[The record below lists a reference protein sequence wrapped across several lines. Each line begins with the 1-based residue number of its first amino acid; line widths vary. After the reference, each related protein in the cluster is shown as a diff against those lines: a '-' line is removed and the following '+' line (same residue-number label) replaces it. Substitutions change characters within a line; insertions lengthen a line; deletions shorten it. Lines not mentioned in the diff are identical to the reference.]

1 LLEKF
6 LHATIFASYNR
17 NGKIADVDCLGI
29 FNHQEA
35 GRFPIPETIFLYRVK
50 RMKTA
55 LIFPPQWYPSQP
67 YLALPTLKG
76 YLEARGISAD
86 QYDLNIESYDI
97 ILSRSY
103 LSHCVEQIQ
112 RRLAAPPVTE
122 EDREVRSVYRQI
134 LGDAEYLESVLSEVE
149 AAKNVLRNEE
159 QFFQFDLYK
168 DAYTTLKIAMQLVSF
183 AHHPS
188 RLDLDSFFMQG
199 NPEESLRGI
208 LSATQDRLRN
218 PFIHLFEAELLP
230 KIPLQDYGL
239 LGISIIHAGQVIP
252 ALTLARQ
259 VKRDHPDLH
268 ITIGG
273 SIFARHQDL
282 LEDKQILFEEF
293 FDSIILFEGELP
305 LEKLVR
311 QVEEGKGPG
320 DTPNMIYLKDGD
332 LVRTPKAK
340 ALPYDQLQRPDFDGL
355 HLEKY
360 LMPYPVLPYMAS
372 RGCYWGKCTFCTH
385 SFTYDSHYRKEN
397 ETRVAEDLDY
407 LGKRYNTRYFT
418 FSDEAI
424 SPNAFSRMSKAILS
438 NKVDMRA
445 LGMLKFESGE
455 VETPELFEEMF
466 QAGFL
471 MLFFGLESANDRILS
486 IIEKGCD
493 QETEGRVLKHSSDAG
508 IWNHLY
514 LFFGFPTETRE
525 EAEDTIDFTV
535 KNGETGSGYIHSV
548 GQSIFTLEKD
558 SAIYHNP
565 GKFKIDR
572 ILKSPERDMAII
584 FDYEINEGM
593 DRNEIMEVYEN
604 FDNIIDNH
612 FESRSTWKYLSREHF
627 LLYLDRYG
635 RDGIIEMSRN
645 PSEMV
650 E

>member
-1 LLEKF
+1 
-6 LHATIFASYNR
+6 
-17 NGKIADVDCLGI
+17 
-29 FNHQEA
+29 
-35 GRFPIPETIFLYRVK
+35 
-50 RMKTA
+50 MKTA

-67 YLALPTLKG
+67 YLALPTLKA
-76 YLEARGISAD
+76 YLETKGFSVD
-86 QYDLNIESYDI
+86 QFDFNIDSYDI
-97 ILSRSY
+97 ILSRDY
-103 LSHCVEQIQ
+103 LTHCIEQIQ
-112 RRLAAPPVTE
+112 RRLTAPPISE

-134 LGDAEYLESVLSEVE
+134 LGDPEYLESVLSEVE
-149 AAKNVLRNEE
+149 SAKNVLRDEE
-159 QFFQFDLYK
+159 LFFQFDLYK

-199 NPEESLRGI
+199 NPEESLSGI
-208 LSATQDRLRN
+208 LSATEDRLRN
-218 PFIHLFEAELLP
+218 PFVHLLENQLLP
-230 KIPLQDYGL
+230 KISLQDYGL

-293 FDSIILFEGELP
+293 FDSILLFEGELP
-305 LEKLVR
+305 LEKLI
-311 QVEEGKGPG
+311 QQLESGKDPEE
-320 DTPNMIYLKDGD
+320 TPNMIYMRDGKIM
-332 LVRTPKAK
+332 RTPKAK
-340 ALPYDQLQRPDFDGL
+340 ALPYEQLQRPNFDGFQL
-355 HLEKY
+355 DKY

-424 SPNAFSRMSKAILS
+424 SPSAFSRMSKAILS
-438 NKVDMRA
+438 QKVDMRA

-486 IIEKGCD
+486 IIDKGCD
-493 QETEGRVLKHSSDAG
+493 QKTEGRVLKHSSEAG

-525 EAEDTIDFTV
+525 EAEDTIDFTI
-535 KNGETGSGYIHSV
+535 KNGETGAGHIHSV
-548 GQSIFTLEKD
+548 GQSIFSLEKD

-565 GKFKIDR
+565 GKFKIDK
-572 ILKSPERDMAII
+572 IIKSPKRDMAIV

-593 DRNEIMEVYEN
+593 TRGEIQDVYQN
-604 FDNIIDNH
+604 FDTVIENN
-612 FESRSTWKYLSREHF
+612 FESRHIWKYLSREHF
-627 LLYLDRYG
+627 LLYLDRFG
-635 RDGIIEMSRN
+635 REGIFEMSRN
-645 PSEMV
+645 PSEAV
-650 E
+650 S